1 MQRYIGIIDGGGDV
15 WGVTIPDLPGCVG
28 SGTTLDEAIDS
39 ATIALQKVAGYKV
52 SGGFSVPPPSS
63 LEQALAKDDFGPNP
77 ITVLIPLLID
87 AGRTVRANLTLDAG
101 LLEAIDKAAKLRGVT
116 RSAFV
121 ADAARTKLQI
131 A

>member
-28 SGTTLDEAIDS
+28 GGTTLDEAIDS
-39 ATIALQKVAGYKV
+39 ATIALQEVAGHKI

-63 LEQALAKDDFGPNP
+63 LEQTLAKDDFGPNP
-77 ITVLIPLLID
+77 ITVLIPLLLD

-121 ADAARTKLQI
+121 ADAARAKLHI